1 MANNINQV
9 TNSKG
14 EKANLGDIE
23 KAAIAGVE
31 QGQNEFQQAPLFAAV
46 QRLAADE
53 ALTIGETTNLVI
65 FAHATGGNKV
75 ITMPSAVKGRYLKIL
90 WEVEQAT
97 TDRVLTA
104 AGNDDFVGQINCS
117 EQGDAAGDGDVV
129 SVTDGTVEITLKDD
143 INIGSEI
150 NCYCGVAGQWII
162 TGHITIDAVAQ
173 VPTIA

>member
-31 QGQNEFQQAPLFAAV
+31 QGQNEFQAAPLFAAV
-46 QRLAADE
+46 QRLTADA

-75 ITMPSAVKGRYLKIL
+75 ITMPSALKGRYLKIL

-97 TDRVLTA
+97 TNRVLTA
-104 AGNDDFVGQINCS
+104 AGSDDFVGQINCS
-117 EQGDAAGDGDVV
+117 QEGNNDGDGDVL
-129 SVTDGTVEITLKDD
+129 SVTDGTTAITLKDD
-143 INIGSEI
+143 INIGSEL
-150 NCYCGVAGQWII
+150 NCYCGVDGQWII
-162 TGHITIDAVAQ
+162 TGHITYDAVGSI
-173 VPTIA
+173 PTIA